1 MNPQTSKSMRSS
13 ERLLHR
19 SYFRIVGNIKI
30 KLGQIEVQ
38 LMTTISSLLCAQLWR
53 LETSSRSVYNHNKME
68 IDSRWCLLF
77 LMVSVHAFKRVK
89 TTNSVWLVLIIC
101 VRLENQRGPEYRI
114 QSSKSCKSFL
124 ALDHIY
130 YLVKFHDQA
139 IYNSKYILSKCT

>member
-1 MNPQTSKSMRSS
+1 MHGFFLKKNIFFVLKRFRFLCYYESTNFKIYS
-13 ERLLHR
+13 EGLLHR

-53 LETSSRSVYNHNKME
+53 LETSSRSVYNRNKME

-77 LMVSVHAFKRVK
+77 LMVSVPTFKRVK

-101 VRLENQRGPEYRI
+101 VRLEDQRGPEYRI

-124 ALDHIY
+124 ALGHIY
-130 YLVKFHDQA
+130 
-139 IYNSKYILSKCT
+139 